1 MISTILD
8 VIELIRVGK
17 KVEQHNHSL
26 LSFSMTSRTSNDYL
40 SCWIELVTPL
50 TLVLVTSV
58 SESCILMQ

>member
-1 MISTILD
+1 MISNILD
-8 VIELIRVGK
+8 VIELICVAT

-40 SCWIELVTPL
+40 SFWIEPVMPL
-50 TLVLVTSV
+50 ILVLVTSV